1 GLFCPLRLEGEIP
14 LCGGKTQ
21 PADGE
26 NAERLAASVA
36 SHDSAFFS
44 ASLRLCGLTQATLD
58 VGLQDN
64 RRGAE
69 TRRKTQRDGM
79 AALELHP
86 ESELNITRTY
96 IGSAADLAETAA
108 CQVGVGSAKLRVI
121 EGVEKFGPELGS
133 PALPVAKAL
142 HHGYVGIARAAE
154 AQVGN

>member
-1 GLFCPLRLEGEIP
+1 LLRLEGEV
-14 LCGGKTQ
+14 LLRGGKTQ

-36 SHDSAFFS
+36 CHDSALFS
-44 ASLRLCGLTQATLD
+44 ASLRLCGLTQATLE

-69 TRRKTQRDGM
+69 TRRNTQRDRM
-79 AALELHP
+79 AALEVHS
-86 ESELNITRTY
+86 EAELNITRTY
-96 IGSAADLAETAA
+96 ISGSADLAETAA
-108 CQVGVGSAKLRVI
+108 CQVGIGPAKLRVI

-154 AQVGN
+154 AQVGNP